1 MAEFKA
7 RLVDKDGNPLGTAA
21 NPLKISGGG
30 SASAFT
36 DLTDVPSS
44 YSGLGGKYL
53 KVATTEDGLITD
65 TPAGSGDMTKAEY
78 DSNDDGIV
86 NDSDKWG
93 GQSLPT
99 GSALQVMRWNASNTA
114 LEVATLSGAGEH
126 ASTHITGG
134 TDVIADAVA
143 GGASGLMSGSDK
155 TKLDGI
161 AAGAEVNV
169 QSDWNATEG
178 DAYIANKPTIPSE
191 YTLPTATDSVLGGVK
206 IGSRLTITDGVLSAN
221 EQGGTYTLP
230 TASAE
235 TLGGVKIG
243 SGITITDGVISAS
256 GGSGSSSFVVQRSI
270 EGVVY
275 ETSLMYWVAPAT
287 CTINSVSMALS
298 SNPSASSSYCKV
310 QVMKNG
316 TLETNSIFSS
326 DTPMQI
332 TGTTTATNGIY
343 QASGTLD
350 TGNNMDD
357 LAAGD
362 VIHFRVN
369 QADTGSADLL
379 VQVKVAFT

>member
-114 LEVATLSGAGEH
+114 LEVATLSGVGEH

-178 DAYIANKPTIPSE
+178 DAFIQNKPTIPAAQVQSDWS
-191 YTLPTATDSVLGGVK
+191 ATEGMGVILNK
-206 IGSRLTITDGVLSAN
+206 
-221 EQGGTYTLP
+221 P
-230 TASAE
+230 
-235 TLGGVKIG
+235 TLGTAAALDSGTDVGDVVIVGADGKIDSSLYTAG
-243 SGITITDGVISAS
+243 SGEGAYSTL
-256 GGSGSSSFVVQRSI
+256 VQRSL

-275 ETSLMYWVAPAT
+275 ETALMYWVAPAA
-287 CTINSVSMALS
+287 CTINSVSMSLS
-298 SNPSASSSYCKV
+298 SNPSVTGSYCKV

-332 TGTTTATNGIY
+332 TELTSATNGIY

-362 VIHFRVN
+362 VVHFRVN

-379 VQVKVAFT
+379 VQMKVTFT